1 MSKFLPAVS
10 LETAVERARRSRWES
25 GEREAA
31 RQMERMV
38 SGLVSDLRRRRADRD
53 FSFEV
58 SGVVEFGER
67 MVE

>member
-1 MSKFLPAVS
+1 M
-10 LETAVERARRSRWES
+10 ERARRSRWES

-58 SGVVEFGER
+58 RGVVEFGER